1 MFLQRSIL
9 LPLVMAASSSA
20 GLTSV
25 SQAQG
30 GWRQW
35 EIRLR
40 DGGRLEAN
48 PLGAPNDD
56 RLSLSVAA
64 YDGRERRI
72 ARSRVQAL
80 VALPF
85 AGESLPAVP
94 TTALCKD
101 VIVRRDGTTTVGRVT
116 FARVRWSEGL
126 VIQRSDTVDL
136 RDVAYVVFATP
147 DPESGKCQREAPP
160 QREPDLTF
168 PCVPYSIGDRRMNR
182 LCADDRW
189 T

>member
-1 MFLQRSIL
+1 MIPVKSIL
-9 LPLVMAASSSA
+9 IPLLTAALSSA

-25 SQAQG
+25 SLAQG
-30 GWRQW
+30 GRRQW
-35 EIRLR
+35 DVRLR
-40 DGGRLEAN
+40 DGTRLEAN

-72 ARSRVQAL
+72 PRSRVQAL

-85 AGESLPAVP
+85 AGEVLPAVP
-94 TTALCKD
+94 TTPLCKD

-116 FARVRWSEGL
+116 LARVRWSEG
-126 VIQRSDTVDL
+126 VVVQRNDTVDL
-136 RDVAYVVFATP
+136 RDIAYVAFAAP
-147 DPESGKCQREAPP
+147 DSESGKCQQEAPP
-160 QREPDLTF
+160 RERDLTF
-168 PCVPYSIGDRRMNR
+168 PCVPYAIGDRRMNR

-189 T
+189 